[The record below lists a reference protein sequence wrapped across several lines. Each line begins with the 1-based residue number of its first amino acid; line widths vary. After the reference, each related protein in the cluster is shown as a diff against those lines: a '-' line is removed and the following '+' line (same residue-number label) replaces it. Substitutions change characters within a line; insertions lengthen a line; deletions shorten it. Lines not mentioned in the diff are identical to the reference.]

1 MSVHKQKMNFSNVH
15 VLCYVTQIAVAM
27 LRKGTSFSPPP
38 PPMFY
43 FCETSPEEKRL
54 PNMYNSARLKG
65 MV

>member
-38 PPMFY
+38 RPCSIFVKHHQ
-43 FCETSPEEKRL
+43 KRRDCQICITVL
-54 PNMYNSARLKG
+54 D
-65 MV
+65 